1 MTVILDP
8 CAEEVGGQYNVHLE
22 YNWRTHVNA
31 LPMSAKEYMDSI
43 CVGKWGWYF
52 IPHKNMVWHDEEW
65 YKDQTLII
73 TFEDKHDLAR
83 CKLSVDLT

>member
-1 MTVILDP
+1 
-8 CAEEVGGQYNVHLE
+8 
-22 YNWRTHVNA
+22 
-31 LPMSAKEYMDSI
+31 MDSI

-52 IPHKNMVWHDEEW
+52 IPHKNMRWEREDW
-65 YKDQTLII
+65 YKDQTLIL

>member
-1 MTVILDP
+1 MSEYEI
-8 CAEEVGGQYNVHLE
+8 AEEVGGRYNIHLE

-31 LPMSAKEYMDSI
+31 LPMRAKEYMDSI
-43 CVGKWGWYF
+43 CNSKWGWYF
-52 IPHKNMVWHDEEW
+52 TPHPTMQWDREDW

-73 TFEDKHDLAR
+73 TFEDEHDLAR